1 MQITFDTDTFV
12 KIGLALL
19 AIIFVIMIC
28 CGVGY
33 KLYTDGYNRAISEQQ
48 STQTTQ
54 PTQPSTVVTTSPTPS
69 PISAIT
75 FTVLSTSSSGNYEA
89 TTTTGQI
96 LYCNDYYS
104 WSMLLPRNTYTATI
118 SGNIITNIVL
128 IHSESYYVYD
138 DYDEYDEY
146 DDYPYFYSEN
156 GRYYQCDRD
165 RCDVVSWKQIGGQRV
180 YRGNP
185 TTHNIIVEPN
195 NVILG

>member
-1 MQITFDTDTFV
+1 MPITIDTDILLKYAIAV
-12 KIGLALL
+12 LATIVIVS
-19 AIIFVIMIC
+19 AI

-33 KLYTDGYNRAISEQQ
+33 KLYTDGYNKAISEQQ
-48 STQTTQ
+48 SKQVTTQ
-54 PTQPSTVVTTSPTPS
+54 PTPLPTPVTTPS

-89 TTTTGQI
+89 TTTNGQI

-118 SGNIITNIVL
+118 SGNVITNIVL

-165 RCDVVSWKQIGGQRV
+165 RCDVVSWKQIRGQRV

-185 TTHNIIVEPN
+185 ATHNIIVEPN

>member
-1 MQITFDTDTFV
+1 MQITFDTDTLV
-12 KIGLALL
+12 KIGLAIL

-48 STQTTQ
+48 STQPTQ
-54 PTQPSTVVTTSPTPS
+54 PTQSSIVVTASPTPS

-128 IHSESYYVYD
+128 IHSDHYYV
-138 DYDEYDEY
+138 YDEYDE
-146 DDYPYFYSEN
+146 YPYFYSEN

-165 RCDVVSWKQIGGQRV
+165 RCDVVSWKQVRGQRV
-180 YRGNP
+180 YRRQP
-185 TTHNIIVEPN
+185 SHNIIVEPN